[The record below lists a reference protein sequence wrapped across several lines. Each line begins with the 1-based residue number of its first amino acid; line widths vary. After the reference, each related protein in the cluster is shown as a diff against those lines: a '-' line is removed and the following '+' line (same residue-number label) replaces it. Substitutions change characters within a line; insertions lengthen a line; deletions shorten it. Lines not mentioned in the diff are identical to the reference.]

1 MILRAIVIYEHG
13 GREKLIYDTVAD
25 PIPGPGEILVR
36 VRAVGLNYLD
46 IFVRRGMPGLPIDL
60 PRISGG
66 DISGDIAGLG
76 EGVTSVASGQR
87 VLLDPAIKLPNG
99 EIGALGEN
107 TTGGLAEY
115 ITVPAENAIPLPDDV
130 TYEEAA
136 ALPIAYGTA
145 WRMLITRGQIQPG
158 ESVFIL
164 GASGGVGTGAVQIAK
179 MHGCIV
185 YAAAS
190 SEDKLQRLRDLGA
203 DYSVNYV
210 QYPDFHRYVRGLT
223 DGAGVDVVVNYT
235 GGDTWVRSLKCVKHG
250 GRVLTCGATAGYDPP
265 TDIRYI
271 WRKEMDIRGS
281 DGWQRQD
288 LIDLV
293 EAVQTRAII
302 PVIDRVLPL
311 AETAEGHRLLEDRE
325 VFGKVIITP

>member
-1 MILRAIVIYEHG
+1 MRAVVIHEHG
-13 GREKLIYDTVAD
+13 GRDKLLLEQVPTPEA
-25 PIPGPGEILVR
+25 GAGHILVR
-36 VRAVGLNYLD
+36 VKACGLNYLD
-46 IFVRRGMPGLPIDL
+46 IFVRRGMPGLPIEL
-60 PRISGG
+60 PRITG
-66 DISGDIAGLG
+66 GDIAGVIEAVG
-76 EGVTSVASGQR
+76 AGVTSVSVGQR
-87 VLLDPAIKLPNG
+87 VLLDPAVVLPNG

-115 ITVPAENAIPLPDDV
+115 IVVPAENAIPLPDDV
-130 TYEEAA
+130 TFEQAA

-145 WRMLITRGQIQPG
+145 WRMLITRGQVQPG

-179 MHGCIV
+179 MRGCIV

-190 SEDKLQRLRDLGA
+190 SADKLERLKGLGA
-203 DYSVNYV
+203 DVLVNYAE
-210 QYPDFHRYVRGLT
+210 QPEFHRFIKGHT
-223 DGAGVDVVVNYT
+223 HGAGVDVVVNYT
-235 GGDTWVRSLKCVKHG
+235 GGDTWVKSLKCVKLG
-250 GRVLTCGATAGYDPP
+250 GRLLTCGATAGYDPQ

-288 LIDLV
+288 LIDLL
-293 EAVQTRAII
+293 EAVRSGQIN

-311 AETAEGHRLLEDRE
+311 EETAEGHRLLEDRE
-325 VFGKVIITP
+325 VFGKVIIVP